1 MIPLPIT
8 DPTWIFFI
16 VLSIILIAPMIL
28 ERLRVPAIVG
38 MIAAGVLIGPHGFNI
53 LARDSSFELFG
64 KVGLYYIMFLAA
76 LEMNLQDLWKIR
88 YKALVFGLLSFIIP
102 IALGFGANTLILGAS
117 VVAGVLMSAMYASHT
132 LVSYPIILRYG
143 LSRRESVN
151 LAVGSTIVADTL
163 TLLMLAVVGG
173 SFKEAPSDFF
183 LLWLVLKTIA
193 IGATI
198 VFLFPMVARL
208 FFRRFND
215 GVIQYIFVLS
225 LVFLGAGLMEF
236 VGMEGILGAF
246 LAGLALNKHIPATS
260 PLMTHI
266 EFVGNALFIP
276 YFLIGVGMIV
286 NVGALKSIE
295 AVKIALVMI
304 IVSTLGKWLAA
315 RVVRRVYHLHK
326 TEGAL
331 LFGLTNARAA
341 ATLAIVIVG
350 YEIHLPDGSRL
361 LNEQVL
367 NGTMLLILVSCLI
380 SSLVTER
387 SARKLALDTEEAPA
401 RPDTVQPHMLIALS
415 NPTTVEP
422 LINMAL
428 LLRST
433 QKRTLITAVNIIRD
447 DKPNAHE
454 TGLQLLEKA
463 AQIAAS
469 ANVHVQTRSRWSVNI
484 VSGLSH
490 SMKEA
495 DANALMIGL
504 HHKAHL
510 FEKFFGR
517 LATDLFRAVDKQIIV
532 YRPLSSPNTIRH
544 LQLFVPDNA
553 EYEPGF
559 AEWAAHIAQLAG
571 QLSCR
576 INVHAGKHTQRAL
589 KIFWTKQRYSLQATY
604 NEYTDW
610 DNFLPLAIQTRES
623 HLAVFIIARP
633 GTLSYQNYFAR
644 MPEQLERHFTA
655 RNLMIIL
662 PAQYR
667 GTYGREDT
675 LPPA

>member
-16 VLSIILIAPMIL
+16 VLGIILIAPMIL

-173 SFKEAPSDFF
+173 SFKEAHSDFF

-198 VFLFPMVARL
+198 VFLFPMLARL
-208 FFRRFND
+208 FFRSFNE

-286 NVGALKSIE
+286 DVSALKSIE
-295 AVKIALVMI
+295 AVKIALVM
-304 IVSTLGKWLAA
+304 
-315 RVVRRVYHLHK
+315 
-326 TEGAL
+326 
-331 LFGLTNARAA
+331 
-341 ATLAIVIVG
+341 
-350 YEIHLPDGSRL
+350 
-361 LNEQVL
+361 
-367 NGTMLLILVSCLI
+367 VSCLI

-387 SARKLALDTEEAPA
+387 SARKLALDTEETPA

-447 DKPNAHE
+447 DKPNAQE
-454 TGLQLLEKA
+454 RGLQLLERA

-576 INVHAGKHTQRAL
+576 IDVHAGKHTQRAL

-655 RNLMIIL
+655 RSLMIIL

-667 GTYGREDT
+667 GTYGREDS

>member
-16 VLSIILIAPMIL
+16 VLGIILIAPMIL

-173 SFKEAPSDFF
+173 SFKEAHSDFF

-198 VFLFPMVARL
+198 VFLFPMLACL
-208 FFRRFND
+208 FFRSFNE

-266 EFVGNALFIP
+266 EVVGNALFIP
-276 YFLIGVGMIV
+276 Y
-286 NVGALKSIE
+286 
-295 AVKIALVMI
+295 
-304 IVSTLGKWLAA
+304 
-315 RVVRRVYHLHK
+315 K

-387 SARKLALDTEEAPA
+387 SARKLALDTEETPA

-447 DKPNAHE
+447 DKPNAQE
-454 TGLQLLEKA
+454 RGLQLLEKA

-576 INVHAGKHTQRAL
+576 IDVHAGKHTQRAL

-667 GTYGREDT
+667 GTYGREDA